1 MKQKFQPP
9 YLGAAYYP
17 EAWPL
22 EQIDDDIKLMLK
34 ASMNVMRMGEFAWQR
49 DAAAPYD
56 RPV

>member
-1 MKQKFQPP
+1 MKHKLQPP

-22 EQIDDDIKLMLK
+22 EQIDDDIRLMLK
-34 ASMNVMRMGEFAWQR
+34 AGMNVMRMGEFAWQR
-49 DAAAPYD
+49 DAAVPHD